1 MKKTGLVGAG
11 TMGQGIILTA
21 AIGGCDVFV
30 YESNEIV
37 IDKAKK
43 NIQKFFDKEISKNNI
58 TQEQVQGINAHI
70 HFVKNIN
77 ELFNCDI
84 VIEAIIEDLKA
95 KQDLFR
101 NLSSVV
107 SDTCILASNTSSLS
121 ITSIA
126 SSVINPERF
135 IGIHFFNPAHIMKLV
150 EVIPALQTSELTLE
164 KSVDYI
170 KHCRK
175 LPVIAKDTPGFIVN
189 RIARPY
195 YGEAIRIFEE
205 GIADIADIDWA
216 MTERGFKMGP
226 FTLMDF
232 IGHDINY
239 NVTEIVYNAF
249 FQDPRYRPSF
259 TQKRLV
265 EAGFLG
271 VKTEKGFY
279 SYAATIE
286 KVKPTIDS
294 EKAKIISDRILVMLI
309 NEAADALYYN
319 IATKEDI
326 ETSMTKGVN
335 YPKGL
340 LSWADEIG
348 MQSCV
353 SQLDNLFN
361 EYHDTR
367 YRCSPLLRSMAA
379 HNQKFF

>member
-37 IDKAKK
+37 IDKSKK

-77 ELFNCDI
+77 ELFTCDI

-95 KQDLFR
+95 KQELFKT
-101 NLSSVV
+101 LSSVV

-126 SSVINPERF
+126 SAVTNPERF

-150 EVIPALQTSELTLE
+150 EVIPALQTSELTIE
-164 KSVDYI
+164 KSVDYL

-195 YGEAIRIFEE
+195 YGEAIRIYEE
-205 GIADIADIDWA
+205 GIANIADIDWA

-271 VKTEKGFY
+271 AKTEKGFY
-279 SYAATIE
+279 SYAANLE
-286 KVKPTIDS
+286 KPKPTIDL

-319 IATKEDI
+319 IASKEDI

-348 MQSCV
+348 IQNCV

-367 YRCSPLLRSMAA
+367 YRCSPLLRRMAA
-379 HNQKFF
+379 HKQNFF